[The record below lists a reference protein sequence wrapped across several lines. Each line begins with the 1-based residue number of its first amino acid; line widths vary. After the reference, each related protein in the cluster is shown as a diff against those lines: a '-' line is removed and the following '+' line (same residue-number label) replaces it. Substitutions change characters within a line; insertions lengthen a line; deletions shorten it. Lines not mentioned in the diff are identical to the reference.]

1 MIARSLA
8 VAEGIRSRSPE
19 LWSPYVETAVD
30 VTRAAAIP
38 GGYVGGAVQC
48 GRIAPPALCPSQ
60 RSATPTR
67 SGDSHEIRVSR
78 REIGEQLFGLLERI
92 AGLGLTLR
100 SLTRLEAESGDSTGA
115 SSARRA
121 ASSP

>member
-48 GRIAPPALCPSQ
+48 GRIAPPALAPANDRP
-60 RSATPTR
+60 RSRALVLAQ
-67 SGDSHEIRVSR
+67 IRVSR

>member
-48 GRIAPPALCPSQ
+48 GRIAPPALAPANGRP
-60 RSATPTR
+60 RSRALVLAQ
-67 SGDSHEIRVSR
+67 IRVSR

-100 SLTRLEAESGDSTGA
+100 SLTRLEAESDSTGA

-121 ASSP
+121 ASSR

>member
-30 VTRAAAIP
+30 VTRDAAIP

-48 GRIAPPALCPSQ
+48 GRIAPPALAPANGRP
-60 RSATPTR
+60 RSRALVLAQ
-67 SGDSHEIRVSR
+67 IRVSR

-100 SLTRLEAESGDSTGA
+100 SLTRLEAESDSTGA